1 LHEPKIILKNYK
13 LIFYFLSSPICKD
26 STTIAKILGILT
38 ENIITPNGHL
48 QLFNSCDMIHYEK
61 IVSEVHFKKLILLS
75 KLVMKSVGNEK
86 CEFKYIETNPKKLS
100 HKKIIPLSNLEERLP
115 EKF

>member
-1 LHEPKIILKNYK
+1 
-13 LIFYFLSSPICKD
+13 
-26 STTIAKILGILT
+26 
-38 ENIITPNGHL
+38 
-48 QLFNSCDMIHYEK
+48 
-61 IVSEVHFKKLILLS
+61 
-75 KLVMKSVGNEK
+75 MKSVGNEK